1 MCGTVFH
8 DVATPIAARPLVVEN
23 RASWRSKRARA
34 RFRWRDNPSR
44 LGVAFEPSRQS
55 SFNLREHVSHR
66 ILVLEGITDRG
77 AEILRSE
84 GWTVDMEKALPPAE
98 LAKIVPPYD
107 AILIRSG
114 TQMNAQVIDAAKSL
128 KVIGRGGVGV
138 DNVDLAA
145 ATRRGVLVMNSPGGN
160 TLSTAE
166 LAVGLMLALAR
177 NVAPADAAMKAGKWD
192 RKSFAGT
199 ELFGKR
205 LGVVGFGRIGREV
218 AARCR
223 AFGME
228 VQAFDPFVAPA
239 VAEGLHVKL
248 RTLDEL
254 LQTSDYLTLHTTLT
268 DETRHLIGKEAL
280 AKVKSGV
287 RIVNAARG
295 ELLDDEALLAALD
308 AGRVAGAALD
318 VHAQEPPADW
328 RLAKHPKVL
337 ALPHLGASTK
347 EAQERVGTD
356 IARQV
361 RDYLKGGVIQQAVNF
376 YSLAG
381 DLYDKVRPAMD
392 LAERLGLFLAQ
403 ACPGALERVELGVY
417 GDLREVDLKPILSAA
432 VTGVLRPHMAEGVTL
447 VNAVDIAKGRGIE
460 ILESTSSASVSF
472 ANLVA
477 LRLKTSE
484 VDLSVA
490 GTVFGGGHLRL
501 VDVDG
506 VEVDTIPQGNL
517 LVVRNDDTPGT
528 VGRVGTQLGAHGIN
542 IARMGLGRKP
552 GSGRAIMLIEI
563 DSEVPPAVL
572 AEVAAIPGV
581 REARFLKLG

>member
-1 MCGTVFH
+1 M
-8 DVATPIAARPLVVEN
+8 
-23 RASWRSKRARA
+23 SY
-34 RFRWRDNPSR
+34 
-44 LGVAFEPSRQS
+44 
-55 SFNLREHVSHR
+55 R
-66 ILVLEGITDRG
+66 ILVLEGITERG
-77 AEILRSE
+77 AEILRAE

-98 LAKIVPPYD
+98 LVKLVPPYD

-114 TQMNAQVIDAAKSL
+114 SQMNAQVIEAAKGL
-128 KVIGRGGVGV
+128 KVIGRAGVGV

-160 TLSTAE
+160 TISTAE

-177 NVAPADAAMKAGKWD
+177 NLAPADAAMKSERWD

-223 AFGME
+223 TFGME
-228 VQAFDPFVAPA
+228 VQAFDPFVSTAL
-239 VAEGLHVKL
+239 AEQHHVKL
-248 RTLDEL
+248 RTLEEL

-268 DETRHLIGKEAL
+268 KETRHLIGKDAL
-280 AKVKSGV
+280 TKVKNGV

-295 ELLDDEALLAALD
+295 ELIDAEALLAALEG
-308 AGRVAGAALD
+308 GRVAGAALD
-318 VHAQEPPADW
+318 VHAQEPPKDW

-337 ALPHLGASTK
+337 ALPHLGASTR

-356 IARQV
+356 IAQQV

-403 ACPGALERVELGVY
+403 ACRGSLERVELGVY
-417 GDLREVDLKPILSAA
+417 GDLREIDLKPILSAA
-432 VTGVLRPHMAEGVTL
+432 VTGVLRPHLAEGVTL
-447 VNAVDIAKGRGIE
+447 VNALEIAKGRGVE
-460 ILESTSSASVSF
+460 ILESTSSASVSY

-484 VDLSVA
+484 EELSLA
-490 GTVFGGGHLRL
+490 GTVFGSAHLRL

-506 VEVDTIPQGNL
+506 VEVDTIPQGNVL
-517 LVVRNDDTPGT
+517 MIRNEDTPGM
-528 VGRVGTQLGAHGIN
+528 VGRVGGILGSQGVN

-552 GSGRAIMLIEI
+552 GSGRAIMLIEV
-563 DSEVPPAVL
+563 DSEVPSAAL
-572 AEVAAIPGV
+572 AELAKLPGI

>member
-1 MCGTVFH
+1 
-8 DVATPIAARPLVVEN
+8 
-23 RASWRSKRARA
+23 
-34 RFRWRDNPSR
+34 
-44 LGVAFEPSRQS
+44 
-55 SFNLREHVSHR
+55 VSHR
-66 ILVLEGITDRG
+66 ILVLEGITERG

-98 LAKIVPPYD
+98 LVKLVPTYD

-114 TQMNAQVIDAAKSL
+114 SQMNAQVIEAAKRL

-177 NVAPADAAMKAGKWD
+177 NLAPADASMKAGKWD
-192 RKSFAGT
+192 RKTFAGT

-239 VAEGLHVKL
+239 VAEGLHVRL

-254 LQTSDYLTLHTTLT
+254 LQSSDYLTLHTTLT
-268 DETRHLIGKEAL
+268 DETRHLIGKDAL
-280 AKVKSGV
+280 AKAKNGV

-295 ELLDDEALLAALD
+295 ELIDDEALLAALD

-318 VHAQEPPADW
+318 VHAQEPPLDW

-356 IARQV
+356 IAQQV

-392 LAERLGLFLAQ
+392 LAERLGLFLSQ

-472 ANLVA
+472 SNLVA

-484 VDLSVA
+484 AELSVA
-490 GTVFGGGHLRL
+490 GTVFGRAHLRL

-528 VGRVGTQLGAHGIN
+528 VGRVGTRLGAHGIN

-563 DSEVPPAVL
+563 DSEVPPDVL
-572 AEVAAIPGV
+572 GEIAGMPGV

>member
-1 MCGTVFH
+1 MSVRRKEEIIAVRFGTP
-8 DVATPIAARPLVVEN
+8 DVTVRERNRPLSV
-23 RASWRSKRARA
+23 
-34 RFRWRDNPSR
+34 
-44 LGVAFEPSRQS
+44 
-55 SFNLREHVSHR
+55 R
-66 ILVLEGITDRG
+66 ILVLEGITERG

-84 GWTVDMEKALPPAE
+84 GWTLDMEKALPPAE
-98 LAKIVPPYD
+98 LVKKVAPYQ

-114 TQMNAQVIDAAKSL
+114 SQMTAEVIDAAKSL
-128 KVIGRGGVGV
+128 KVIGRAGVGV
-138 DNVDLAA
+138 DNVDLQA

-166 LAVGLMLALAR
+166 LAVALMLALSR
-177 NVAPADAAMKAGKWD
+177 NLAPADASMKAGTWD
-192 RKSFAGT
+192 RKTFAGV

-218 AARCR
+218 AARGR

-228 VQAFDPFVAPA
+228 VQAFDPFVSPA
-239 VAEGLHVKL
+239 LAEKAHVQL
-248 RTLDEL
+248 RSLDEL
-254 LQTSDYLTLHTTLT
+254 LQTSDYISLHTTLT
-268 DETRHLIGKEAL
+268 PETKHLIGKDAL
-280 AKVKSGV
+280 AKVKAGV

-295 ELLDDEALLAALD
+295 ELIDDEALLAALD
-308 AGRVAGAALD
+308 GGRVAGAALD
-318 VHAQEPPADW
+318 VHAQEPPKDW

-356 IARQV
+356 IAQQV
-361 RDYLKGGVIQQAVNF
+361 RDYLKGGVIQSAVNF

-392 LAERLGLFLAQ
+392 LAERLGLFVGQ
-403 ACPGALERVELGVY
+403 ACKGSLERLELGVY
-417 GDLREVDLKPILSAA
+417 GDLREIDVKPILAAA
-432 VTGVLRPHMAEGVTL
+432 VTGVLRPHMAEGLTL
-447 VNAVDIAKGRGIE
+447 VNALDVARERKIE
-460 ILESTSSASVSF
+460 ILESTSTATVSF

-484 VDLSVA
+484 EELQLA

-506 VEVDTIPQGNL
+506 VEVDTIPQGNV
-517 LVVRNDDTPGT
+517 LVVRNDDTPGI
-528 VGRVGTQLGAHGIN
+528 VGRVGSALGSHGVN

-552 GSGRAIMLIEI
+552 GSGRAIMLIEVDGDIQQGVI
-563 DSEVPPAVL
+563 DEIARVPG
-572 AEVAAIPGV
+572 I
-581 REARFLKLG
+581 REARFVRLG